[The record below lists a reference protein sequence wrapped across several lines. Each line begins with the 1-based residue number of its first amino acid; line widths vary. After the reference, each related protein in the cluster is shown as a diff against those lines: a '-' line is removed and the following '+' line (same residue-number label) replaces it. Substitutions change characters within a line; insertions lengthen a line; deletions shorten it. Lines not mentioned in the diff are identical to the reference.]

1 VTPLMIAVV
10 LATSI
15 AALTFVVGSVTAE
28 RADVR
33 ESLRRLEGYQI
44 QDVRDQEMLAPISE
58 RVFTPL
64 LEGLTGVA
72 RRFTPA
78 GFGEGIASKL
88 VLAGSPPNLNVDKIL
103 VMKLLG
109 IVSVI
114 LWAPLVIGLGFSGF
128 MAIVAIALL
137 WGASFL
143 YPDVLVNRKIDDRQ
157 KEISRKLPDI
167 LDLLVISVEAGLGFE
182 QALDR
187 TCTAVP
193 GALSD
198 EFRRMLHEIRIGSSR
213 ADALRAMADRTD
225 VSELRAFILAMLQ
238 ADTFG
243 VSISRL
249 LRAQADEM
257 RIRRRLR
264 AQELA
269 QKAPVKMLFPLVFCI
284 FPSIFVV
291 ILGPAFIQISRS
303 LCGRRDGDAHAHASG
318 GDTSAR
324 PVVGDD
330 RARACSG
337 ALASRARHGVHRGVR
352 ALRLGG
358 RDLEPVRQLVLLAP
372 ADR

>member
-1 VTPLMIAVV
+1 MTPIMIALL
-10 LATSI
+10 LATSV

-44 QDVRDQEMLAPISE
+44 QDVRDQEMLAPIGE
-58 RVFTPL
+58 RVFAPL
-64 LEGLTGVA
+64 LETLTGIA

-78 GFGEGIASKL
+78 GFGEGIANKL
-88 VLAGSPPNLNVDKIL
+88 VLAGSPANLNVDKIL

-109 IVSVI
+109 IVSV
-114 LWAPLVIGLGFSGF
+114 
-128 MAIVAIALL
+128 LL
-137 WGASFL
+137 WGPLVFALKFQGIMALVAIVLLWAAAFL
-143 YPDVLVNRKIDDRQ
+143 YPDVVLNRKIADRQ
-157 KEISRKLPDI
+157 KEISRKLPDV

-213 ADALRAMADRTD
+213 ADALRAMAERTS
-225 VSELRAFILAMLQ
+225 VPELRAFILAMLQ

-257 RIRRRLR
+257 RIRRRLK
-264 AQELA
+264 AQEVA

-291 ILGPAFIQISRS
+291 IIGPAFIQISRS
-303 LCGRRDGDAHAHASG
+303 L
-318 GDTSAR
+318 
-324 PVVGDD
+324 
-330 RARACSG
+330 
-337 ALASRARHGVHRGVR
+337 
-352 ALRLGG
+352 
-358 RDLEPVRQLVLLAP
+358 
-372 ADR
+372 

>member
-1 VTPLMIAVV
+1 VTPIMIALL

-44 QDVRDQEMLAPISE
+44 QDVRDQEMLAPITE

-64 LEGLTGVA
+64 LEGLTGIA

-78 GFGEGIASKL
+78 GFGEGVAAKL

-103 VMKLLG
+103 VLKLLG

-114 LWAPLVIGLGFSGF
+114 VWAPLVLALGFQSL
-128 MAIVAIALL
+128 MALVAIALL

-157 KEISRKLPDI
+157 KQISRKLPDI

-213 ADALRAMADRTD
+213 SEALRAMADRTD
-225 VSELRAFILAMLQ
+225 VPELRAFILAMLQ

-257 RIRRRLR
+257 RVRRRLR
-264 AQELA
+264 AQEQA

-303 LCGRRDGDAHAHASG
+303 L
-318 GDTSAR
+318 
-324 PVVGDD
+324 
-330 RARACSG
+330 
-337 ALASRARHGVHRGVR
+337 
-352 ALRLGG
+352 
-358 RDLEPVRQLVLLAP
+358 
-372 ADR
+372 

>member
-1 VTPLMIAVV
+1 MTPLLIALV

-33 ESLRRLEGYQI
+33 DSLRRLEGYQI
-44 QDVRDQEMLAPISE
+44 QDVRDQEMLAPMSE

-64 LEGLTGVA
+64 LGSLTGVA

-78 GFGEGIASKL
+78 GFGEGIAGKL
-88 VLAGSPPNLNVDKIL
+88 VLAGSPANLNVDKIL

-109 IVSVI
+109 IVSV
-114 LWAPLVIGLGFSGF
+114 LVWGPLVFALKFHGI

-137 WGASFL
+137 WGAAFL
-143 YPDVLVNRKIDDRQ
+143 YPDVMLNRKIADRQ
-157 KEISRKLPDI
+157 KEISRKLPDV

-193 GALSD
+193 GALYD

-213 ADALRAMADRTD
+213 ADALRAMADRTS
-225 VSELRAFILAMLQ
+225 VPELRTFILAMLQ

-243 VSISRL
+243 VSISKL
-249 LRAQADEM
+249 LRAQADDM

-264 AQELA
+264 AQEQA

-291 ILGPAFIQISRS
+291 IIGPAFIQIQRS
-303 LCGRRDGDAHAHASG
+303 L
-318 GDTSAR
+318 
-324 PVVGDD
+324 
-330 RARACSG
+330 
-337 ALASRARHGVHRGVR
+337 
-352 ALRLGG
+352 
-358 RDLEPVRQLVLLAP
+358 
-372 ADR
+372 